1 MQSRNQIFDDLT
13 RVITN
18 ALGLAQDAS
27 GEIENALKNVLDRY
41 LADRGL
47 VTREEFEA
55 SQFMLNKAINDI
67 TKLRNDLEKLQ
78 KLSKTKGS
86 RSGAKGSS

>member
-13 RVITN
+13 RLITN

-27 GEIENALKNVLDRY
+27 GEIENALKNV
-41 LADRGL
+41 
-47 VTREEFEA
+47 TIQEFEA
-55 SQFMLNKAINDI
+55 SQFMLNKAINEI
-67 TKLRNDLEKLQ
+67 TKLRNDLEKVQ
-78 KLSKTKGS
+78 KLSKTTGS

>member
-13 RVITN
+13 RLITN
-18 ALGLAQDAS
+18 TLGLAQDAS
-27 GEIENALKNVLDRY
+27 SEMENALKNVLDRY

-86 RSGAKGSS
+86 RSGAKSSS

>member
-13 RVITN
+13 RLITN

-27 GEIENALKNVLDRY
+27 GEIENTLKNVLDRY
-41 LADRGL
+41 LADHGL

-67 TKLRNDLEKLQ
+67 TELRSDLEKVR
-78 KLSKTKGS
+78 KLSKTRGPLSGS
-86 RSGAKGSS
+86 KGSS

>member
-78 KLSKTKGS
+78 KLTKNLS
-86 RSGAKGSS
+86 QRDI